1 MRNLFQHFSQ
11 RVPSIFAICRKDF
24 HQTSEK
30 CETCFSIFYSECRL
44 FSRFIAKIS
53 TKRARNAKL
62 ISAFFKGVGSKN
74 GSFYSFECLLPNLNG
89 KIVNIRLKCANFAQ
103 CFT

>member
-44 FSRFIAKIS
+44 FSRFIAKI
-53 TKRARNAKL
+53 TAKHYN
-62 ISAFFKGVGSKN
+62 VGFKN
-74 GSFYSFECLLPNLNG
+74 GGFSSFVCLLPNLNE